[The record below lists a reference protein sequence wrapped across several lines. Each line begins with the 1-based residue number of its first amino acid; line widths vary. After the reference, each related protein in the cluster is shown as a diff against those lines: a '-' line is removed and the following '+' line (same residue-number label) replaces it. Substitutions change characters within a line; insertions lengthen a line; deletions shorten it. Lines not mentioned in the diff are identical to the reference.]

1 MKLYKKIQE
10 SIFVEKYIKQVNESF
25 RKLSHKVE
33 LSKEQEQQIQ
43 DYWQGLVG
51 YKIPTDWHRY
61 FYARTGLFSVKYIP
75 TSLYRLE
82 LTGRLNQ
89 LPWCVP
95 FSDKNLNDILLP
107 TMKQPHTYLKNRNGY
122 FYVEN
127 KAVSL
132 DEAVSKCGNVGGV
145 IIKPTLSSHGSGV
158 KKLYIQNGIVD
169 DKGTKLKDL
178 LVKYG
183 KDFLIQDLVKQHPAM
198 NALNPDSINTIR
210 IVTYRKGMEVFALYA
225 AIRIGRKGQTIDNE
239 SAGGISTK
247 INLDGTLCKW
257 AYGAPGQD
265 KIELTDSGIKL
276 EGYIVPSFLAY
287 SIFTCRAKAP
297 AVFPLKMICFFKL
310 YLRLMFHNA
319 KLTDTIVYMNYR
331 ISHCYHGNK
340 PLIVI
345 SAVALIHNTHMICL
359 NKSKV
364 LISTAPWHDMCLITL
379 RKFYADTKRYKFI
392 LSFFKFH
399 FFCCPKVYPV

>member
-1 MKLYKKIQE
+1 MKFKTKIQN
-10 SIFVEKYIKQVNESF
+10 SLFVEKYIKQVNESYK
-25 RKLSHKVE
+25 KLPHKVE
-33 LSKEQEQQIQ
+33 LTKEQEREIQ
-43 DYWQGLVG
+43 DFYVPLVG

-61 FYARTGLFSVKYIP
+61 FYARTGLFSVRYIP

-95 FSDKNLNDILLP
+95 FSDKNLNDIVLP

-132 DEAVSKCGNVGGV
+132 DDAVSKCGDVGDV

-158 KKLYIQNGIVD
+158 KKLHIQNGIVD
-169 DKGTKLKDL
+169 DNGTNLKDL

-183 KDFLIQDLVKQHPAM
+183 KDFLIQDLVRQHQAM
-198 NALNPDSINTIR
+198 SALNPDSINTIR
-210 IVTYRKGMEVFALYA
+210 IVTYRKGMEVIVLYA
-225 AIRIGRKGQTIDNE
+225 AIRIGRKGQAIDNE

-276 EGYIVPSFLAY
+276 EGYQVPSFE
-287 SIFTCRAKAP
+287 KAIDMVKEQHLNLP
-297 AVFPLKMICFFKL
+297 FQDLVGWDICI
-310 YLRLMFHNA
+310 
-319 KLTDTIVYMNYR
+319 DEE
-331 ISHCYHGNK
+331 GK
-340 PLIVI
+340 PVMLEWNTTPELSQ
-345 SAVALIHNTHMICL
+345 SAVGPAFGDYTEMVVRDAMSRPNSRVGDPTYRMLEPINMKTIIKYCQHKL
-359 NKSKV
+359 
-364 LISTAPWHDMCLITL
+364 
-379 RKFYADTKRYKFI
+379 FGF
-392 LSFFKFH
+392 
-399 FFCCPKVYPV
+399 

>member
-1 MKLYKKIQE
+1 MRIKTKIQNGL
-10 SIFVEKYIKQVNESF
+10 FVEKYIKQINESYK
-25 RKLSHKVE
+25 KLPHKVE
-33 LSKEQEQQIQ
+33 LTKEQEREIQ
-43 DYWQGLVG
+43 DFYVPLVG
-51 YKIPTDWHRY
+51 YKVPTDWHRY

-95 FSDKNLNDILLP
+95 FSDKNLNDIVLP
-107 TMKQPHTYLKNRNGY
+107 SMKQPHTYLKNRNGY

-132 DEAVSKCGNVGGV
+132 DEAVSKCGNVGDV
-145 IIKPTLSSHGSGV
+145 IVKPTLSSHGSGV
-158 KKLYIQNGIVD
+158 KKLHIQNGIVD

-183 KDFLIQDLVKQHPAM
+183 KNFLIQDLVKQHQAM
-198 NALNPDSINTIR
+198 SVLNPDSINTIR
-210 IVTYRKGMEVFALYA
+210 IVTYRKGMEVIVLYA
-225 AIRIGRKGQTIDNE
+225 AIRIGRKGQAIDNE

-276 EGYIVPSFLAY
+276 EGYQVPSFE
-287 SIFTCRAKAP
+287 KAIDMVKEQHLNLP
-297 AVFPLKMICFFKL
+297 FQDLVGWDICIDEEGEPVML
-310 YLRLMFHNA
+310 EWNTTPEL
-319 KLTDTIVYMNYR
+319 
-331 ISHCYHGNK
+331 SQ
-340 PLIVI
+340 
-345 SAVALIHNTHMICL
+345 SAVGPAFGDYTEMVVRDAMSRPNSRVGDPTYRMLEPINIKTI
-359 NKSKV
+359 
-364 LISTAPWHDMCLITL
+364 I
-379 RKFYADTKRYKFI
+379 RYYQHKLFGI
-392 LSFFKFH
+392 
-399 FFCCPKVYPV
+399 

>member
-1 MKLYKKIQE
+1 MRFKTKIQN
-10 SIFVEKYIKQVNESF
+10 SLFVEKYIKQVNESYK
-25 RKLSHKVE
+25 KLPHKVK
-33 LSKEQEQQIQ
+33 LTKEQEQEIQ
-43 DYWQGLVG
+43 DFYVPLVG
-51 YKIPTDWHRY
+51 YKVPTDWHRY

-95 FSDKNLNDILLP
+95 FSDKNLNDIVLP
-107 TMKQPHTYLKNRNGY
+107 SMKQPHTYLKNRNGY

-132 DEAVSKCGNVGGV
+132 DEAVLKCGNVGDV

-158 KKLYIQNGIVD
+158 KKLHIQNGIVD

-183 KDFLIQDLVKQHPAM
+183 KDFLIQDLVKQHHAM

-210 IVTYRKGMEVFALYA
+210 IVTYRNGMDVFVLYA
-225 AIRIGRKGQTIDNE
+225 AIRIGRKGQAIDNE

-247 INLDGTLCKW
+247 INSDGTLCKW

-276 EGYIVPSFLAY
+276 EGYQVPSFE
-287 SIFTCRAKAP
+287 KAVSVVKEQHLNLP
-297 AVFPLKMICFFKL
+297 FQDLVGWDICIDEEGEPVML
-310 YLRLMFHNA
+310 EWNTTPEL
-319 KLTDTIVYMNYR
+319 
-331 ISHCYHGNK
+331 SQ
-340 PLIVI
+340 
-345 SAVALIHNTHMICL
+345 SAVGPAFGDYTEMVIKDAMGRPNSRVGDPTYRMLEPINMKTTI
-359 NKSKV
+359 
-364 LISTAPWHDMCLITL
+364 
-379 RKFYADTKRYKFI
+379 RYYQHKLFG
-392 LSFFKFH
+392 F
-399 FFCCPKVYPV
+399 

>member
-1 MKLYKKIQE
+1 MRVTKKIQKDLF
-10 SIFVEKYIKQVNESF
+10 IEKYIRQINNSYQ
-25 RKLSHKVE
+25 KLPHKVE
-33 LSKEQEQQIQ
+33 LTKEQEQEIQ
-43 DYWQGLVG
+43 DYWKSLVG

-61 FYARTGLFSVKYIP
+61 FYARTGLYSVKYIP

-95 FSDKNLNDILLP
+95 FSDKNLNDIVLP

-132 DEAVSKCGNVGGV
+132 DEAVSKCGNVGDV

-158 KKLYIQNGIVD
+158 KKLHIQNGIVD

-183 KDFLIQDLVKQHPAM
+183 KDFLIQDLVKQHTAM

-210 IVTYRKGMEVFALYA
+210 IVTYRKGMDVFVLYA
-225 AIRIGRKGQTIDNE
+225 AIRIGRKGQAIDNE

-247 INLDGTLCKW
+247 INTDGTLCKW

-276 EGYIVPSFLAY
+276 EGYQVPSFE
-287 SIFTCRAKAP
+287 KAVDVVKEQHLNLP
-297 AVFPLKMICFFKL
+297 FQDLVGWDICIDADGEPVML
-310 YLRLMFHNA
+310 EWNTTPEL
-319 KLTDTIVYMNYR
+319 
-331 ISHCYHGNK
+331 SQ
-340 PLIVI
+340 
-345 SAVALIHNTHMICL
+345 SAVGPAFGDYTEMVIKDAMGRPNSRVGDPTYRMLGPINIKTI
-359 NKSKV
+359 
-364 LISTAPWHDMCLITL
+364 I
-379 RKFYADTKRYKFI
+379 RYYQHKLFG
-392 LSFFKFH
+392 F
-399 FFCCPKVYPV
+399 